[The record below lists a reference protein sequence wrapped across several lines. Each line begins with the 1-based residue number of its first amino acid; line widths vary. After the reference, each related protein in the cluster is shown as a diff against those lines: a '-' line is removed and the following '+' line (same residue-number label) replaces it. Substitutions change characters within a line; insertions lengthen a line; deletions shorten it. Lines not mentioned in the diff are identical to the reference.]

1 MKHIYT
7 LSLFF
12 LSFSIFSQRG
22 KDGPVTISAANTIVN
37 AYTSLTADANAG
49 SSTINVTN
57 SSGFNV
63 GDLVLIIQMQGAKVN
78 AYWEDGIYND
88 PNNSTANPSSTN
100 INYGAILDYYTCG
113 NNEFAEITSIPNST
127 SITLNCS
134 LKNSYSYSVNINV
147 PGSWGNHTAYGN
159 VQVIKVPRYS
169 SLTINTGGSV
179 TCPQWNG
186 TTGGVVA
193 IEVENNTIL
202 SNSPSINVSGK
213 GFRGGIK
220 DNATSVF
227 GGNKWGAINQNQ
239 GAYKGES
246 IAGDTNIYK
255 NYAALICRGAI
266 ANGGGGGDAHNGGGG
281 GGANGGNIASY
292 NGYGNPVTGYTAIWN
307 LESAG
312 FATNTS
318 SGGGRGGYTFSNQNK
333 NVTTTAPGLISTAS
347 NTWNGD
353 MRRNAGGLGG
363 RPLDYSSSKIYL
375 GGGGGAGDGNDN
387 QAGAGGNGG
396 GIVFLVCY
404 GNLSGAGT
412 IVADGAN
419 GSNSTP
425 GCTSND
431 GAGGGGGGGAII
443 LNVNGTISL
452 TSPTAL
458 SAVGGNGGN
467 VNFNCVTANY
477 DGYGP
482 GGGGGGGY
490 IAATGSLP
498 SNSVAGG
505 NNGIQTGNGTLSATS
520 ISSAFPPNGA
530 TRGGSGGTGSVT
542 AYTLTPSASQ
552 TICTNQAFTVTATS
566 TEPGTSI
573 NWYNTNVGGAAIAT
587 GTAYAAPGYTAAGTY
602 TLYAGACSGTY
613 RQPIQITVTSGLNI
627 TVNSPTICP
636 TQTITL
642 TASGATTYTWNT
654 GPTTS
659 TINVS
664 PSSTTVYTINGTSGL
679 CTGTKTT
686 TVTVSPQPTV
696 SVANANICSG
706 NSTTLTASGAT
717 SYTWASGGQTTSS
730 IVVTP
735 TINTTYTITGSNGAC
750 TNTTTASVNVS
761 STPTLSTSSKTI
773 CAGQVATFTVSGA
786 TTYTWNPGNI
796 SGSTYTTSPA
806 SSGTVSVLGANGT
819 CTAQVTTSIT
829 VTPNPTVSVS
839 SQTICPTQSVTLTAS
854 GATTYSWNTGA
865 TTNTISVSPS
875 LLTIYTVTGT
885 SSSCSNTK
893 TVSVTVASQPTIAV
907 ANASI
912 CSGNSTT
919 LTASGATNYTWSPGN
934 QTTSS
939 IVVTPTTNTTYTI
952 AGSNG
957 SCTNTTT
964 ASVNITSTPTLVAN
978 SVTICP
984 GQTATLTV
992 TGATNYTWNPGG
1004 VSGNSYTIA
1013 PGTNTTVSIIGAN
1026 GTCTSSTSASV
1037 TIGSGISISVNSA
1050 TICAGQTTTLTAIG
1064 ATSYTWDSGSYSS
1077 SITVS
1082 PTSTTIYTISG
1093 TSGICSGI
1101 NTSTVTVVNQPTISV
1116 SSTSI
1121 CLGSSANLT
1130 VSGATSYTWEPG
1142 SLSGASIS
1150 VSPTVS
1156 TTYTITGSNGICTN
1170 TSTAIVSVTNCA
1182 SSCSF
1187 SLGNDTAF
1195 CSPLN
1200 YTINGPVGYN
1210 TYSWS
1215 PGNSTNQNLTV
1226 TSGGTYTCTATIYSN
1241 DLITNGN
1248 FSAGNTGFTTSYA
1261 VGTGGTWGPVSNAG
1275 TYSITT
1281 NPNLA
1286 HTNFFSFGDHTS
1298 GTGNMMVI
1306 NGASTANT
1314 VVWSET
1320 ISIVPNTNYNFSAWV
1335 ASTENLTAG
1344 DEAQLQFSINGSL
1357 VGSVFN
1363 APLTG
1368 GNWVNFF
1375 TNWNSGANTSATITI
1390 VDQNTIGNNDFAL
1403 DDIFFQQ
1410 ICTHSDEITITEN
1423 VTPTVTAN
1431 ASNSVIC
1438 NGNTT
1443 SLIGGGASTY
1453 TWSGG
1458 ITNGTI
1464 FSPTVTSTYTVIGA
1478 SAAGCTNTAVQTIT
1492 VNSVPTLS
1500 VTNASICSGQ
1510 TATLSVTG
1518 ANTYTWSNGSNG
1530 SSISINPNTTTI
1542 ITVSGTDLNGCTNTS
1557 ITSATVSVTST
1568 PTISVNSTS
1577 VCSGQSATLTATGA
1591 TNYTWSTSQNGASI
1605 NVNPTNT
1612 TTYSVT
1618 GDNGGCSTST
1628 TAVVTVDNTIL
1639 STYSIA
1645 VSTCPSQT
1653 VALFGAGT
1661 NSSTTTYTW
1670 SNGVNTYSQTVAP
1683 INTTTYV
1690 VNGSSISGCPA
1701 LSGTVIVN
1709 VNSISASFSG
1719 LDNSIMNVGETLSL
1733 TNTSTGATSVLWDYC
1748 EGTSISNQITIPLS
1762 DTGTCC
1768 IKLIAT
1774 NATCIDS
1781 ITKCV
1786 TIIKEAVVIIPN
1798 VFTPNG
1804 DTKND
1809 LFKIQSS
1816 GLKNLNCIIYDR
1828 WGLKMYEWDGINGYW
1843 DGSTKTGLAPDGTY
1857 FYIINYTD
1865 LKDKA
1870 TTEKGYLN
1878 LFR

>member
-1 MKHIYT
+1 MKMKAIYT
-7 LSLFF
+7 ITLLLLSL
-12 LSFSIFSQRG
+12 SIFSQKG
-22 KDGPVTISAANTIVN
+22 KNGSLSVSTSNVKINEFTALTTNASAGNTTIDVAAGSLN
-37 AYTSLTADANAG
+37 ANARFTSTLTA
-49 SSTINVTN
+49 
-57 SSGFNV
+57 
-63 GDLVLIIQMQGAKVN
+63 GDLVMIIQMQGALIKLHPYN
-78 AYWEDGIYND
+78 PWEAYVTDSLYGQIY
-88 PNNSTANPSSTN
+88 SYQS
-100 INYGAILDYYTCG
+100 CG
-113 NNEFAEITSIPNST
+113 NYEFAQVKTVISATQIE
-127 SITLNCS
+127 LECG
-134 LKNSYSYSVNINV
+134 LKYDYSVS
-147 PGSWGNHTAYGN
+147 GKT
-159 VQVIKVPRYS
+159 QVVRVPRYN
-169 SLTINTGGSV
+169 SLTVTGTG
-179 TCPQWNG
+179 TLTTDAWNG
-186 TTGGVVA
+186 TIGGVLVA
-193 IEVENNTIL
+193 EVDGNTT
-202 SNSPSINVSGK
+202 INGLVTASAL
-213 GFRGGIK
+213 GFRGGAPI
-220 DNATSVF
+220 AS
-227 GGNKWGAINQNQ
+227 GGNNFYPTSYMTGTNN
-239 GAYKGES
+239 GSEKGEGIGS
-246 IAGDTNIYK
+246 DRLTNTIDSLGKYCK
-255 NYAALICRGAI
+255 GAPG
-266 ANGGGGGDAHNGGGG
+266 NGGGGGNANNCGGGG
-281 GGANGGNIASY
+281 GGNGGAIASY
-292 NGYGNPVTGYTAIWN
+292 NGYGVPGAGYAAIWN
-307 LESAG
+307 LEWPG
-312 FATNTS
+312 RATVTS
-318 SGGGRGGYTFSNQNK
+318 SGGGKGGYGTST
-333 NVTTTAPGLISTAS
+333 TTTANINSVGPNSTAWGS
-347 NTWNGD
+347 FK
-353 MRRNAGGLGG
+353 RLSAGGFGG
-363 RPLDYSSSKIYL
+363 RPLDYSTGKIFM
-375 GGGGGAGDGNDN
+375 GGGGGAGHTTAGQSNG
-387 QAGAGGNGG
+387 AGACYGGNGG
-396 GIVFLVCY
+396 GIVFFLNY
-404 GNLSGAGT
+404 GT
-412 IVADGAN
+412 ISGSGSIISNGAN
-419 GSNSTP
+419 GGNAFGTANFTNP
-425 GCTSND
+425 QQGID
-431 GAGGGGGGGAII
+431 GAGGAGAGGTIILKSNGAISGI
-443 LNVNGTISL
+443 T
-452 TSPTAL
+452 TSAN
-458 SAVGGNGGN
+458 GGNGGN
-467 VNFNCVTANY
+467 QVKSGSANSE
-477 DGYGP
+477 GQGP
-482 GGGGGGGY
+482 GGGGSGGY
-490 IAATGSLP
+490 IA
-498 SNSVAGG
+498 
-505 NNGIQTGNGTLSATS
+505 GNGSVFTQNVNGGAFGTTNATAFATAFPMNGSTGGDVGTNNQIIAPAFSITASANPTLCANQSATLSATS
-520 ISSAFPPNGA
+520 ND
-530 TRGGSGGTGSVT
+530 
-542 AYTLTPSASQ
+542 PSA
-552 TICTNQAFTVTATS
+552 TIF
-566 TEPGTSI
+566 
-573 NWYNTNVGGAAIAT
+573 WYNAAAGGNSVASGTVYTTPTYTAT
-587 GTAYAAPGYTAAGTY
+587 GTYTV
-602 TLYAGACSGTY
+602 YAGSCLGLY
-613 RQPIQITVTSGLNI
+613 RTPIIITVGSGATI

-636 TQTITL
+636 GQTVTL
-642 TASGATTYTWNT
+642 TASGATTYTWSS
-654 GPTTS
+654 GPTS
-659 TINVS
+659 NTISVS
-664 PSSTTVYTINGTSGL
+664 PNSTTIYTVNATSGTCL
-679 CTGTKTT
+679 GTKTT

-696 SVANANICSG
+696 SVANATICSG

-786 TTYTWNPGNI
+786 TTYTWNPGTI
-796 SGSTYTTSPA
+796 TGSTYTTSPA
-806 SSGTVSVLGANGT
+806 SSGTISVLGANGT

-992 TGATNYTWNPGG
+992 TGATNYTWNPGS

-1064 ATSYTWDSGSYSS
+1064 ATSYTWDSGSNSS

-1215 PGNSTNQNLTV
+1215 PGNSTNQNLTI

-1423 VTPTVTAN
+1423 VTPTVTAI

-1458 ITNGTI
+1458 ITNGTV

-1530 SSISINPNTTTI
+1530 SSISISPNTTTI
-1542 ITVSGTDLNGCTNTS
+1542 ITVSGTDVNGCINTS

-1774 NATCIDS
+1774 NATCSDS